1 MINKVCYDEGQIS
14 VMSGALG
21 AYLLDVQDTLLAKI
35 KPPGQEGLTIPEQAA
50 IDLFATDAGQSK
62 LEHPTTNVFK

>member
-1 MINKVCYDEGQIS
+1 MIKSTGQ
-14 VMSGALG
+14 
-21 AYLLDVQDTLLAKI
+21 K
-35 KPPGQEGLTIPEQAA
+35 GLTIPEQAA